1 MTNRLI
7 LFYKKILSFY
17 LFKYKLTLNQLIPL
31 DISDY
36 KKEKKLTPFKGICSI
51 CSILLLLDGRIAIV
65 SNQGRISIYNL
76 STLERETTFLGSNG
90 DTTALCQLKNGLLI
104 SSIGKENVD
113 VTIWDIFSKE
123 HKVHVYSKAHVNE
136 VTKIIE
142 VDNFRIATASI
153 DMTIKIWSAVSPF
166 VLLFTFIGHS
176 YWVED
181 IMMVSYDM
189 MVSGSDDKTLRFWNI
204 LTYQSEGVIKDVDC
218 CSHNSISKIN
228 SEKIFIGGY
237 LQFSIVNVISC
248 TVELQIKNQALMNV
262 YQFIDD
268 SKEKIYFRSENS
280 IASYDIGTKKINRTK
295 SYEKQ
300 MNCIIRIDDYTF
312 MSKCQDSVVIWK
324 KINNNQ
330 RNNICLSTLE

>member
-76 STLERETTFLGSNG
+76 STLERETTFLGPNR

-123 HKVHVYSKAHVNE
+123 HKVH
-136 VTKIIE
+136 
-142 VDNFRIATASI
+142 
-153 DMTIKIWSAVSPF
+153 
-166 VLLFTFIGHS
+166 FT
-176 YWVED
+176 
-181 IMMVSYDM
+181 M
-189 MVSGSDDKTLRFWNI
+189 LP
-204 LTYQSEGVIKDVDC
+204 
-218 CSHNSISKIN
+218 
-228 SEKIFIGGY
+228 
-237 LQFSIVNVISC
+237 
-248 TVELQIKNQALMNV
+248 
-262 YQFIDD
+262 
-268 SKEKIYFRSENS
+268 
-280 IASYDIGTKKINRTK
+280 
-295 SYEKQ
+295 
-300 MNCIIRIDDYTF
+300 
-312 MSKCQDSVVIWK
+312 
-324 KINNNQ
+324 
-330 RNNICLSTLE
+330 